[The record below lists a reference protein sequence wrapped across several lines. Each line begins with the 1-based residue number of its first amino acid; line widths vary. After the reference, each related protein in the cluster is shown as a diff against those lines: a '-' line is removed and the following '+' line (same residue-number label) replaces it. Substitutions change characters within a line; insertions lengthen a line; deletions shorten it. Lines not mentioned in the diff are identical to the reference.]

1 MVTARSWMEQGTAL
15 FLSAA
20 GRLADDELGKPT
32 ALPGW
37 TRRHVISHVHFNA
50 EALRRL
56 VRWARTGE
64 PAPMY
69 RDGAQRAAEIEAGA
83 LLPAAELRALV
94 HDSATALAADLDTLP
109 QAALAHEVTTAQ
121 GRTIPASEIPWLRT
135 REVAVHA
142 VDLDAGVSFAD
153 LPGDLNTAL
162 VTDVAAR
169 RCAAGEAAALAAWL
183 TGRASDPPALGPWL

>member
-1 MVTARSWMEQGTAL
+1 MTARAWMEQGTAV
-15 FLSAA
+15 FLTAV
-20 GRLADDELGKPT
+20 GRLPDDELGKPT

-37 TRRHVISHVHFNA
+37 TRRHVIAHVHYNA

-69 RDGAQRAAEIEAGA
+69 RDRAHRAAEIESGA
-83 LLPAAELRALV
+83 QLAAARLRTVV
-94 HDSATALAADLDTLP
+94 HDSAAALAADFDALQ
-109 QAALAHEVTTAQ
+109 QAALTREVTTAQ
-121 GRTIPASEIPWLRT
+121 GRSIPAGEIPWLRT

-142 VDLDAGVSFAD
+142 VDLDAGVNFAD

-162 VTDVAAR
+162 VSDVVAR
-169 RCAAGEAAALAAWL
+169 RCAAGEAAPIAAWL
-183 TGRASDPPALGPWL
+183 TGRASDPPVLGPWL

>member
-1 MVTARSWMEQGTAL
+1 MEQGTAL
-15 FLSAA
+15 FLAA
-20 GRLADDELGKPT
+20 VDRLADDELGKPT

-37 TRRHVISHVHFNA
+37 TRRHVIGHVHFNA

-56 VRWARTGE
+56 VRWARTSE

-69 RDGAQRAAEIEAGA
+69 RDAAQRAAEIESGSQ
-83 LLPAAELRALV
+83 LPAPQLRALV
-94 HDSATALAADLDTLP
+94 HESATALAADLDTLP
-109 QAALAHEVTTAQ
+109 DDALAHEVTTAQ
-121 GRTIPASEIPWLRT
+121 GRIIPASEIPWLRT

-169 RCAAGEAAALAAWL
+169 RCSAGEAAALAAWL
-183 TGRASDPPALGPWL
+183 TGRASEPPALGPWL